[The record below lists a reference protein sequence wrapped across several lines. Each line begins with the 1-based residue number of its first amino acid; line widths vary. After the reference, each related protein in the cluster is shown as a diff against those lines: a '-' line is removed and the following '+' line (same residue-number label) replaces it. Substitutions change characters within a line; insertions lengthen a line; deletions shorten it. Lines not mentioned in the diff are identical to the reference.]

1 MKIRLSLPMTRIEGE
16 SKLIVT
22 RDKDRIINVIYNM
35 PTARD
40 FKGVIIGQQV
50 KDLPKI
56 VPRICGIC
64 PVAHRIGAIKAIEST
79 SDVSI
84 PTIAQLLRELALL
97 GEIIRSHT
105 YSVFFSTLV
114 DIMFLTDQISRQDI
128 LGIDRTQPR
137 VLPIA
142 TKLFKCAEALITA
155 TAGNTNLAFNLIP
168 GGIIQNITITQQEEL
183 IQQLHATLSGVK
195 WAKEYYSW
203 LLNEIEGE
211 IQHYVLPLPL
221 YISCFDT
228 KANRFSGT
236 NQVKFISEDG
246 VQTIISCDG
255 FSKYLGEQDL
265 SEAPTKVVYVKSSN
279 ESKHLLAGPHA
290 RLASLQTRSTR
301 SKGSQIRMP
310 NLFRSGLLRI
320 DEIEFAVTN
329 AIKLLETQW
338 SIREEVS
345 VTLKSRTNVGASA
358 IEAPRGTLL
367 YKLKTNNKGRIEDI
381 DIRVPTE
388 LNARAITLI
397 VKNVMTACLNL
408 GWSNEKI
415 LERAMMAIR
424 CFDPCVSCAT
434 HTDIRFR
441 ELKN

>member
-1 MKIRLSLPMTRIEGE
+1 MTRIEGE
-16 SKLIVT
+16 SELIVT
-22 RDKDRIINVIYNM
+22 RKKDRIVNVIYNM
-35 PTARD
+35 STARD
-40 FKGVIIGQQV
+40 FTGVLTGQKV

-64 PVAHRIGAIKAIEST
+64 PVSHRIGAIKAIEST

-84 PTIAQLLRELALL
+84 PPIAELIRELALL

-114 DIMFLTDQISRQDI
+114 DLMHLTNQISRQDI
-128 LGIDRTQPR
+128 IGIDRTQPR

-142 TKLFKCAEALITA
+142 TKLYNCAEALITA

-168 GGIIQNITITQQEEL
+168 GGIVQNITITQQEDL
-183 IQQLHATLSGVK
+183 IRQLHATLSGVK
-195 WAKEYYSW
+195 WTKEYYSW

-211 IQHYVLPLPL
+211 IQNYALPLPL
-221 YISCFDT
+221 YISCFET
-228 KANRFSGT
+228 EANRFSGV

-246 VQTIISCDG
+246 APQIIPCHD
-255 FSKYLGEQDL
+255 FSEHLVEQDL
-265 SEAPTKVVYVKSSN
+265 FEAPTKIVYVKSSD
-279 ESKHLLAGPHA
+279 ESKNLLAGPYA
-290 RLASLQTRSTR
+290 RLADLKTKPKK
-301 SKGSQIRMP
+301 SKASQIGTP

-320 DEIEFAVTN
+320 DEIEFAITN
-329 AIKLLETQW
+329 AIRLLETEW
-338 SIREEVS
+338 SVHEEVS
-345 VTLKSRTNVGASA
+345 IASEPRPTVGASA
-358 IEAPRGTLL
+358 VEAPRGILL
-367 YKLKTNNKGRIEDI
+367 YQVKIDDKERIESL

-388 LNARAITLI
+388 LNARAIALV
-397 VKNVMTACLNL
+397 VKNVMTACLDL

-441 ELKN
+441 ESKG